1 MKTSITPKNVA
12 EEKEQTFDYHGLPVS
27 YRVTGSGPPLLML
40 HGWGS
45 SARVM
50 LPLARALSDI
60 RTCYVPDLPGFGA
73 TPVPKERW
81 EIGDYAN
88 LARSFSRE
96 VIGGPTDVLAH
107 SFGGRMVLKWA
118 SESARGKGN
127 GDKGGRIS
135 ASGHAKPCPDLTGGN
150 ATDSTPG
157 SALLKIII
165 TGGAGMKPRRSF
177 SYYRRRVTAMIL
189 KAPFVL
195 LPGTLKSKA
204 MDWLRG
210 TAVWKSLGS
219 SDYQKLDGVM
229 RETFVKT
236 VSEHLED
243 CLPDISQE
251 VLLLW
256 GKEDEATPW
265 YQAERMEKGLRNGAL
280 VGIDRAGHYAFLDQ
294 PDRFQRIV
302 RAFLVAE

>member
-1 MKTSITPKNVA
+1 MP
-12 EEKEQTFDYHGLPVS
+12 EEIKKTFDYQGLPVS
-27 YRVTGSGPPLLML
+27 YRVTGSGAPLLLL

-50 LPLARALSDI
+50 LPLARALSDV
-60 RTCYVPDLPGFGA
+60 RTCYVPDLPGFGE
-73 TPVPKERW
+73 TPAPKEPW
-81 EIGDYAN
+81 EIGNYAE
-88 LARSFSRE
+88 LARKFVKE

-118 SESARGKGN
+118 SESAHGKEGE
-127 GDKGGRIS
+127 
-135 ASGHAKPCPDLTGGN
+135 LQ
-150 ATDSTPG
+150 
-157 SALLKIII
+157 KIII
-165 TGGAGMKPRRSF
+165 TGGAGMKPKRSF
-177 SYYRRRVTAMIL
+177 SYYRRRGTAMIL
-189 KAPFVL
+189 KAPFAL
-195 LPGTLKSKA
+195 LPETLRSRA
-204 MDWLRG
+204 MAWLRG
-210 TAVWKSLGS
+210 TAIWRSLGS

-236 VSEHLED
+236 VSEHLEN

-256 GKEDEATPW
+256 GREDEATPW

-280 VGIDRAGHYAFLDQ
+280 VGIERAGHYAFLDQ

-302 RAFLVAE
+302 RSFLTAE